1 VCNLLLAVMSLLAIK
16 YVYEKQTV
24 RLFALIES
32 PNLGVKMSWYVDI
45 VVYFKFKKLTVFII
59 IRC

>member
-1 VCNLLLAVMSLLAIK
+1 MCVRNRGSIISS
-16 YVYEKQTV
+16 
-24 RLFALIES
+24 RLFAVIES
-32 PNLGVKMSWYVDI
+32 PNLGVKMSWFVES

>member
-1 VCNLLLAVMSLLAIK
+1 MSVRNKESIISS
-16 YVYEKQTV
+16 

-32 PNLGVKMSWYVDI
+32 PNLGVKMSWYVDSI
-45 VVYFKFKKLTVFII
+45 VYFKFKKLTVFII